1 MPNSHSSGENHA
13 HTKSG
18 VWLDAWIALFQS
30 WSHLFHFFPVYDIPI
45 LSGACYQSILSVTH
59 ILERMFVDN
68 CLSPLPIPSGSASM
82 TSIFGCNN
90 DPPPLPPIRSANKL
104 SSGTGEILMRM
115 GRRVSQAFNLRSV
128 TNKVSDE

>member
-1 MPNSHSSGENHA
+1 MPNIYNISN
-13 HTKSG
+13 
-18 VWLDAWIALFQS
+18 
-30 WSHLFHFFPVYDIPI
+30 P
-45 LSGACYQSILSVTH
+45 SGACYQSILSVKY

-90 DPPPLPPIRSANKL
+90 NSPPLPPIRSANKL

-115 GRRVSQAFNLRSV
+115 GRRVSQAFNLRLV
-128 TNKVSDE
+128 NNKVTDEGARSNKKRNH